1 MTREHSPKPGVTW
14 QQQPTTREV
23 VVPDGPWGGPTTLR
37 FWGIEAEPAPPR
49 PNRRARRDAKRAARK
64 ANR

>member
-1 MTREHSPKPGVTW
+1 MTREHTPKPGANW

-23 VVPDGPWGGPTTLR
+23 VVPDGPWGGPTTIRL
-37 FWGIEAEPAPPR
+37 WDVYDWPEPR
-49 PNRRARRDAKRAARK
+49 PNRAQRRAAARAARK